1 MTLAFSPD
9 ELLSTTRSVRKRLDF
24 NRPVSR
30 ELIEEC
36 LELALQAPNGS
47 NLQLWQWL
55 VVDDR
60 ALVGRVAELYNE
72 AIAWYS
78 EQVNSGEEGMYANGP
93 PRRFEQMTESVM
105 HLAQNLHRAPAL
117 VIPCIAGRLERA
129 SVFHQA
135 SMWGSILPAT
145 WSFMLALRSRG
156 LGSAWTTVHLHRE
169 KETADLLGRY
179 LPGGLYDRQRVPTR
193 ASRTRLERPALESM
207 VGESLTTL
215 ATHEP
220 LCPGRKAADPGRNRG
235 GAGATLIAT
244 RSAEGTSCA
253 LSRS

>member
-1 MTLAFSPD
+1 VTPPFSSD

-24 NRPVSR
+24 ERPVSR

-47 NLQLWQWL
+47 NLQLWQWV

-60 ALVGRVAELYNE
+60 ALIERLAGLYND
-72 AIAWYS
+72 AITWYS

-93 PRRFEQMTESVM
+93 PPRFEQMTESVM
-105 HLAQNLHRAPAL
+105 HLAQNLHRSPAL

-145 WSFMLALRSRG
+145 WSLMLALRSRG

-169 KETADLLGRY
+169 KETADLLGIPY
-179 LPGGLYDRQRVPTR
+179 QQYTQAGLFPVAYTIG
-193 ASRTRLERPALESM
+193 SEFRPALR
-207 VGESLTTL
+207 
-215 ATHEP
+215 EP
-220 LCPGRKAADPGRNRG
+220 ASSVLHWNRW
-235 GAGATLIAT
+235 
-244 RSAEGTSCA
+244 
-253 LSRS
+253 